1 MDSSL
6 NWMSSWSATLK
17 PTEHQVEAFLGG
29 PAMAVVEP
37 PTTMVDALEELPT
50 GTPEIF
56 LAYIQRDINCLSEE
70 NLSVRLQSLQKLERV
85 LVKQIDTWVNLM
97 GVIWRHW
104 LVNGNLQSL
113 GGLQWHHLDSLATD
127 IVDAVVDALL
137 KPYIFPS
144 LVARLGSEDL
154 DGVAHLP
161 EIMRPDPEQKPTE
174 IAQPVEDSE
183 EVRLQLGHFVASL
196 LSRCSPTQIYSYID
210 EATGLIRAAAMDPFH
225 EVKALACETMISF
238 CYNHTEMLLH
248 FALPLAR
255 SLTSCLTHNHAKLR
269 IAGLRAVTACLWCGV
284 PWPSRFGFRF
294 GPRRMTR
301 KGSVKLIPPVL
312 QFRFLLIASVFHG
325 LM

>member
-85 LVKQIDTWVNLM
+85 LVKQID
-97 GVIWRHW
+97 
-104 LVNGNLQSL
+104 
-113 GGLQWHHLDSLATD
+113 SLATD

-174 IAQPVEDSE
+174 IAQPDSE